1 MNWRYEIKYR
11 VPGALADIGRN
22 AILSRPFV
30 RRSFPTRHVNSI
42 YLDTPQMA
50 AALDNLTG
58 VAHRSKHRVRW
69 YGSSPDPVSPVYEV
83 KTRQGRLGRKDNY
96 KLSEQAVANLHAPD
110 MRRALT
116 QENEE
121 LGRLLSR
128 SEPLTPVLG
137 VHYDREYFVGPAG
150 VRVTIDQNLRFR
162 DLRHNR
168 SSGKI
173 SLPDMLLSIVEVKF
187 SPDDRNVAL
196 DLIRSLALQPMRNSK
211 YILGLSCL
219 NALVYL

>member
-1 MNWRYEIKYR
+1 MSWRYEIKYR
-11 VPGALADIGRN
+11 VPGAMMDSGRN

-30 RRSFPTRHVNSI
+30 RRSYPARHVNSI

-69 YGSSPDPVSPVYEV
+69 YGTSPVPVFPVYEV
-83 KTRQGRLGRKDNY
+83 KTRQGRLGRKDNFE
-96 KLSEQAVANLHAPD
+96 LSGQAVADLHAPD
-110 MRRALT
+110 MRRALSR
-116 QENEE
+116 ENEE

-128 SEPLTPVLG
+128 SEPLVPVLG

-162 DLRHNR
+162 DLRHNNSATR
-168 SSGKI
+168 I
-173 SLPDMLLSIVEVKF
+173 SLSDMLLSIVEVKF
-187 SPDDRNVAL
+187 SPDDREVAL
-196 DLIRSLALQPMRNSK
+196 DLIRSLPLQPMRNSK